1 MSAVVGGR
9 LGHSKCSCSSLRG
22 LTVQSFIHP
31 VFIGQLLGTKC
42 SIRSRDSIMDK
53 TDVAPAL
60 LQRQNHPVGL
70 LKQVPGPTPEILAE
84 RLAWG

>member
-1 MSAVVGGR
+1 
-9 LGHSKCSCSSLRG
+9 
-22 LTVQSFIHP
+22 
-31 VFIGQLLGTKC
+31 
-42 SIRSRDSIMDK
+42 MDK